1 MNAHG
6 PIALLAAA
14 LAAALT
20 TVPASGQDRPV
31 TWQRRAEATRPPVT
45 VFHSTQ
51 SANLPTAET
60 LRRGE
65 WLFEISHRF
74 VPSVSGGADV
84 LWGLD
89 GPVVNRLGLAYA
101 VTDRAMLGI
110 VRSNLRDNLEL
121 GGKLRILESGGEGV
135 PFMVAL
141 GGGVAWNTEVPDAPG
156 FDGSETQAY
165 AQVVADVRLGE
176 RLALGLVPSI
186 LRNPRIED
194 VEPDVAWAMGVH
206 AQLYLSPVVS
216 VFTEWVAMEGRP
228 GQEHDAGTL
237 GVELETGG
245 HFFKLVLTNQTR
257 MNPTQVL
264 GGTPH
269 RFAFDQLRL
278 GFNVTRLLKLGG

>member
-1 MNAHG
+1 MRQRRLHVPA
-6 PIALLAAA
+6 ILWLTALFFTA
-14 LAAALT
+14 
-20 TVPASGQDRPV
+20 PASGQEPSV
-31 TWQRRAEATRPPVT
+31 AWQRREPQVRVPVT

-74 VPSVSGGADV
+74 VPAVSGGADV

-89 GPVVNRLGLAYA
+89 GPVVNRLALAYA
-101 VTDRAMLGI
+101 LSDRAMLGV
-110 VRSNLRDNLEL
+110 VRSNLRDNLEV
-121 GGKLRILESGGEGV
+121 GGKVRILEAGSGGV
-135 PFMVAL
+135 PWMVAL
-141 GGGVAWNTEVPDAPG
+141 GGGVAWNTEIPDAPG
-156 FDGSETQAY
+156 FEGAETQAY
-165 AQVVADVRLGE
+165 AQVLADVRLGE

-194 VEPDVAWAMGVH
+194 VESEVALALGLH

-216 VFTEWVAMEGRP
+216 VFTEWVAAEGRP
-228 GQEHDAGTL
+228 GLEHDAGTL

-269 RFAFDQLRL
+269 RFAADQLRL
-278 GFNVTRLLKLGG
+278 GFNVTRLLKFGG

>member
-1 MNAHG
+1 MRERRLYVSA
-6 PIALLAAA
+6 ILWLATLFLAA
-14 LAAALT
+14 
-20 TVPASGQDRPV
+20 PASGQDPSV
-31 TWQRRAEATRPPVT
+31 TWQRREPQVRVPVT

-110 VRSNLRDNLEL
+110 VRSNLRDNLEV
-121 GGKLRILESGGEGV
+121 GGRLRILESGGEGV
-135 PFMVAL
+135 PYMVAL

-156 FDGSETQAY
+156 FDGAEIQAY
-165 AQVVADVRLGE
+165 AQVVADVLLGE
-176 RLALGLVPSI
+176 RLALGLVPAI

-194 VEPDVAWAMGVH
+194 VEPGVAWALGVH
-206 AQLYLSPVVS
+206 AQLYLSSVVS
-216 VFTEWVAMEGRP
+216 VFTEWVAVEGRP
-228 GQEHDAGTL
+228 GHEHDAGTL

-264 GGTPH
+264 GGAPH
-269 RFAFDQLRL
+269 RFALDQLRL
-278 GFNVTRLLKLGG
+278 GFNVTRLLKF